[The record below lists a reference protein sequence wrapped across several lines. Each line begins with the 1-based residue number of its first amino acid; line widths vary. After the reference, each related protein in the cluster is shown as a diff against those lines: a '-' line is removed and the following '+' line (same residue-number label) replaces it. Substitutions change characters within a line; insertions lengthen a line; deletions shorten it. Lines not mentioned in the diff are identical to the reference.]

1 MFPLGLQ
8 FMIHGVILSICHEH
22 LFLCIYASCLSVFV
36 KPRYTEIQSFRRDRV
51 NIHTE
56 CSYTPFFCWLLF
68 WQQKETSSTRKK
80 HLASTAF
87 TLSCN
92 VLALKMQNSHENR
105 KNNPCACT
113 PTKTYIQPVSIK
125 VLFPQ
130 NQCKSLFRKFT
141 TKSMKIYTSQYNKN
155 MIHNVSNHTL
165 TEDELSVLPKGLFFV
180 LTPTKTFKQE
190 TNKSW
195 NKFKTRMLT
204 QYFFFATKLI
214 INHPLLKGNPAG
226 HLLPWTT

>member
-1 MFPLGLQ
+1 MF
-8 FMIHGVILSICHEH
+8 
-22 LFLCIYASCLSVFV
+22 IYTFFFV
-36 KPRYTEIQSFRRDRV
+36 GC
-51 NIHTE
+51 
-56 CSYTPFFCWLLF
+56 CSDN
-68 WQQKETSSTRKK
+68 KKK
-80 HLASTAF
+80 HPAQERNIWHPQSLPYPT
-87 TLSCN
+87 TYWHW
-92 VLALKMQNSHENR
+92 KMQNSHENR
-105 KNNPCACT
+105 RSNPWACT
-113 PTKTYIQPVSIK
+113 PTKTHIQLVSIK

-155 MIHNVSNHTL
+155 VIHNLSNHTL
-165 TEDELSVLPKGLFFV
+165 TEDELSVLPKGLSFV

-204 QYFFFATKLI
+204 QYFFFATKFM

-226 HLLPWTT
+226 HLLPWTTPP